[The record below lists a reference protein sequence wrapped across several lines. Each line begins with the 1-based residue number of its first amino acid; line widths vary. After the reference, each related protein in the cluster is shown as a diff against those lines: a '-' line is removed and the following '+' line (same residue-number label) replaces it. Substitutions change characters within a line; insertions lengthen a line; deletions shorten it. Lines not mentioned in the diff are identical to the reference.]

1 MEVIRR
7 PGRARG
13 IPRDGRKKITGV
25 QSYSGG
31 RLQSANDNVGRTYA
45 FLVAH
50 RDYISEGSKP
60 PLMVRACNQSRGSL
74 FRVSGRDDSLDM
86 IRARFRQ
93 TLGITVEEAEAA
105 WLATLR

>member
-1 MEVIRR
+1 MV
-7 PGRARG
+7 
-13 IPRDGRKKITGV
+13 GRKSPGFSHI
-25 QSYSGG
+25 
-31 RLQSANDNVGRTYA
+31 AVGDFSPPMTTLEEYA

-105 WLATLR
+105 WLATLQ